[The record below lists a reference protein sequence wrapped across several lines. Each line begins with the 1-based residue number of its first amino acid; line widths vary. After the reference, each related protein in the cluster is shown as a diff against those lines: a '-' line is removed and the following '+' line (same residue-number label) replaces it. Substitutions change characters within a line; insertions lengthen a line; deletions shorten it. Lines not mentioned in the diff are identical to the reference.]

1 MNEMQKLYVADSNE
15 TKIGQHQAHIELCCR
30 GNADVIAAAHLLSL
44 PRSSIECIVSRGG
57 YSAEG

>member
-44 PRSSIECIVSRGG
+44 PRSRP
-57 YSAEG
+57 